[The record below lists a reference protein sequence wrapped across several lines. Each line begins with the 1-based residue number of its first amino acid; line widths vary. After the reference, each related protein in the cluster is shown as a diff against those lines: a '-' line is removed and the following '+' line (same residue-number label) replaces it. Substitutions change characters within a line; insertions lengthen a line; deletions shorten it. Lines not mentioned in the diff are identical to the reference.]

1 MIKSVKK
8 TSKLMS
14 VVSAVIAVVML
25 GTTVFASGV
34 LSDIVTDDYT
44 VELIDNGKK
53 IELTNKPF
61 VENGEAYLPL
71 REVFDKTGVMDN
83 ENSYIQWDNGKI
95 EICVAY
101 GENAY
106 VTHTLPDEKSELEMI
121 SMLYNYRIETG
132 KNILIVNSVPSLLG
146 NDVSFEEEMANAPI
160 LRGSSTYVPFSYIV
174 NMLNANGWHINC
186 CIYDKNGNLADISVD
201 KPEDYADIISWEPE
215 PEIFA
220 DPYSDFLM
228 SNYNEAMKENNLSG
242 TYGYE
247 YVRHWYNHANDKVDF
262 YYQIKPFSEDEIK
275 FLKMSFGKHGDEWT
289 MYDTDVVDE
298 VNTD

>member
-1 MIKSVKK
+1 MIKNVKK

-34 LSDIVTDDYT
+34 LSDIATDDYT
-44 VELIDNGKK
+44 VELIDNGEK

-71 REVFDKTGVMDN
+71 REVFEKTGVMDN

-101 GENAY
+101 SESSY
-106 VTHTLPDEKSELEMI
+106 VTHTLPNEKSEPEMI
-121 SMLYNYRIETG
+121 SILHNYRIEIG
-132 KNILIVNSVPSLLG
+132 KNMFIVNSVPSLLG

-174 NMLNANGWHINC
+174 NMLNAEGWRINC
-186 CIYDKNGNLADISVD
+186 CIYDKDGNLADISVD
-201 KPEDYADIISWEPE
+201 KPEDYADIMSWNSE

-228 SNYNEAMKENNLSG
+228 SNYNKAMKENNLHG
-242 TYGYE
+242 TYSYE
-247 YVRHWYNHANDKVDF
+247 YVRHCG
-262 YYQIKPFSEDEIK
+262 
-275 FLKMSFGKHGDEWT
+275 LRGD
-289 MYDTDVVDE
+289 VRR
-298 VNTD
+298 